1 MKLINLFLASLVACS
16 LVSCSNDDEPKGPEE
31 MDAYISIAAAPQ
43 TLTKAEGTQ
52 EGQGKENTVQKLTAL
67 IFKADGSYYM
77 RSDVVAKSDESVTEI
92 KDIKVK
98 VASPQIGTTSTT
110 SFGVYLLA
118 NCEIADADLVGLN
131 INDIDN
137 LKLKDIENYQTIEE
151 VALPMH
157 SAKLTVGGL
166 TPYNSGDTPVNNWY
180 VSDNSSTTTEGN
192 GAKVS
197 LYRSISRVDLVE
209 LNADFSKSSGSPSFK
224 VKKIYLANV
233 RNTAT
238 VVGNEYTGEG
248 ALYYR
253 GAPETFDVI
262 QELIDPTREGYKPAL
277 KTLIKDYGE
286 GVILND
292 QNKGEFS
299 DFKSYIYANA
309 AAEKGSYQTRL
320 IIEGEYSAFGLDPV
334 TKYFHIQLK
343 DDAANANVE
352 SNKWF
357 KISATITGEGSDKPD
372 EILSNANISFKIT
385 VEPWVV
391 VEQKEDDTN

>member
-238 VVGNEYTGEG
+238 VVGNE
-248 ALYYR
+248 
-253 GAPETFDVI
+253 I
-262 QELIDPTREGYKPAL
+262 
-277 KTLIKDYGE
+277 YG
-286 GVILND
+286 
-292 QNKGEFS
+292 
-299 DFKSYIYANA
+299 
-309 AAEKGSYQTRL
+309 
-320 IIEGEYSAFGLDPV
+320 
-334 TKYFHIQLK
+334 
-343 DDAANANVE
+343 
-352 SNKWF
+352 
-357 KISATITGEGSDKPD
+357 
-372 EILSNANISFKIT
+372 
-385 VEPWVV
+385 
-391 VEQKEDDTN
+391 